1 MADERLERI
10 KNRLRSSPELAEAVR
25 VAIAKGDLP
34 QATAAHVTE
43 EAAEA
48 ARGERQALESVIRT
62 DVLEAI
68 VQRIGRPP
76 LLIRNDAIQLEPLV
90 DFPAGTDALIMSVEP
105 FIKSVGRVEFL
116 NHAMTWGGT
125 GWVIA
130 EEGKTRL
137 VATNRHV
144 AKLVAR
150 RTATGG
156 GAFLR
161 SPFSG
166 VRYGMNVDFKEE
178 VGSLAADARLFFVRD
193 VVYLADDASPDI
205 ALLRIEG
212 EDLPSALPL
221 ADKEADPDQIVAII
235 GYPAFDSRN
244 DPNDQARYFHDL
256 YDVKRFAP
264 GKVMQALS
272 SRTTLRHDCTTL
284 GGNSGSPLI
293 RLEDRKVVGLHFA
306 GVYGVENSAIGAATL
321 LELIRASD
329 RPVFG
334 LVAGSH
340 DATIME
346 AARDGEH
353 TPGQLR
359 GRAGYDLH
367 FLGEG
372 FAAPWPGLSNE
383 AMADLARPSDEI
395 ADRPCEVRYTHF
407 GVRFSTTRRQPLI
420 TAVNIDGRSLV
431 SIKRVGDRWFGDGR
445 LPRNIQLTKGDYD
458 HPEIDRGHMVRRQD
472 PNWDPSAAPGA
483 GSKLAER
490 ANSDTFHYTNA
501 APQHSEMNQGKE
513 LWLGLEDYILENART
528 SGFKACVFTG
538 PVNRDDDSEIKPG
551 VLVPR
556 EFWKLV
562 VMINADREK
571 LHATAYLLSQ
581 GDLIRDLL
589 EMRDRTEANE
599 GFVLGAYRTFQIAIS
614 DLADATG
621 YDLSPYLSADPLAA
635 VEPGR
640 EARDVPLFIPLERWE
655 DIRT

>member
-10 KNRLRSSPELAEAVR
+10 KSRLRSSPELAEAVR

-34 QATAAHVTE
+34 EPTATHITE
-43 EAAEA
+43 EAAA
-48 ARGERQALESVIRT
+48 AAEGDRQPLESVIRT

-76 LLIRNDAIQLEPLV
+76 LLIRNDTIQLEPLV
-90 DFPAGTDALIMSVEP
+90 DFPAGTDALIVGVEP

-116 NHAMTWGGT
+116 NHAMAWGGT

-130 EEGKTRL
+130 EEGDTRL

-150 RTATGG
+150 RIANG
-156 GAFLR
+156 GAVFLR

-178 VGSLAADARLFFVRD
+178 VGSLAADARPFVVRD
-193 VVYLADDASPDI
+193 VVYLADDASPDV
-205 ALLRIEG
+205 ALLRIDG
-212 EDLPSALPL
+212 DNLPSALPL
-221 ADKEADPDQIVAII
+221 ADEEAVADQLVAII

-244 DPNDQARYFHDL
+244 DADDQARYFHDL

-264 GKVMQALS
+264 GRVMQGLS

-306 GVYGVENSAIGAATL
+306 GVYGVENSAIGASSL
-321 LELIRASD
+321 RELIRASG
-329 RPVFG
+329 RPIFG
-334 LVAGSH
+334 VLIGSQ
-340 DATIME
+340 DAATTE
-346 AARDGEH
+346 VSGDGVH
-353 TPGQLR
+353 TPGQLKER
-359 GRAGYDLH
+359 VGYDPH
-367 FLGEG
+367 FLGAA
-372 FAAPWPGLSNE
+372 FAAPWPGLSGE
-383 AMADLARPSDEI
+383 ALADLARPSDEI
-395 ADRPCEVRYTHF
+395 VEQPGEVRYTHF
-407 GVRFSTTRRQPLI
+407 GVRFSTSRRQPLI

-431 SIKRVGDRWFGDGR
+431 SIKRVGDRWFADGR
-445 LPRNIQLTKGDYD
+445 LPRNSQLTKDDYD

-472 PNWDPSAAPGA
+472 PNWDPSTRRGS

-490 ANSDTFHYTNA
+490 ANRDTFHYTNA
-501 APQHSEMNQGKE
+501 APQHSDMNQGKE

-538 PVNRDDDSEIKPG
+538 PVNRDDDPEIKPG
-551 VLVPR
+551 VLLPR

-562 VMINADREK
+562 AMVDADREK

-581 GDLIRDLL
+581 GELIRDLL
-589 EMRDRTEANE
+589 EKRGRTEANE
-599 GFVLGAYRTFQIAIS
+599 GFVLGAYRTFQIAVS

-621 YDLSPYLSADPLAA
+621 YDLSSYLAADPLASVA
-635 VEPGR
+635 AGR
-640 EARDVPLFIPLERWE
+640 EATDAPLFIPLERWE